1 MKKHIPEE
9 ADVQAEKPF
18 RMNITV
24 QSIRFD
30 ADTKLI
36 DFIREKLLKLSQ
48 FTDEIHAAEVFL
60 RLEHDGD
67 NRENKVGEVKLAAK
81 LMGGRMFEPK
91 ASLANGHT
99 GEG

>member
-36 DFIREKLLKLSQ
+36 DFVREKLLKLSH
-48 FTDEIHAAEVFL
+48 FTDEIHAA
-60 RLEHDGD
+60 
-67 NRENKVGEVKLAAK
+67 
-81 LMGGRMFEPK
+81 
-91 ASLANGHT
+91 
-99 GEG
+99 